1 MWQRW
6 CINVNFGLA
15 SASARSYCSFNCH
28 LRSSDIS
35 LGVML
40 RRWVSQ
46 AAGVFVVEKRNIW
59 VGKVLQK
66 SGGSTETPRQWE
78 GRFYCL
84 FNALLKN
91 EWPEVMLPLSPVKLY
106 FVLFQIFLEV
116 DSFQPSPQLPL
127 YFKAIKQWYAWAEL
141 VTDALT
147 ACD

>member
-1 MWQRW
+1 M
-6 CINVNFGLA
+6 
-15 SASARSYCSFNCH
+15 
-28 LRSSDIS
+28 
-35 LGVML
+35 
-40 RRWVSQ
+40 
-46 AAGVFVVEKRNIW
+46 EKRNIW

-66 SGGSTETPRQWE
+66 SGGSTETPRQRN

-84 FNALLKN
+84 FNAPLKN
-91 EWPEVMLPLSPVKLY
+91 DWPEVMLPLSPVKLY

-147 ACD
+147 ACDWCAWALSFLLTDPFTKSLIGDKFTCEFIIPLVVPEGFLNKQATKRILYS